1 MADMKRTAS
10 GQEQHT
16 SSLAGW
22 VFVVNPAS
30 GGGQTKRSWGSTMA
44 KFGELALK
52 RNIIGF
58 ESERRTRT
66 LQKPFGTKGRTTGCD
81 CLVFFAL
88 IPVPVASMTT
98 NKFSHIPKCG
108 KSLPGR
114 FMTLPVLVSDRQ
126 SAEGR
131 FCLLTCSCWPV

>member
-1 MADMKRTAS
+1 MADFNRTAS
-10 GQEQHT
+10 GHTSSHT

-58 ESERRTRT
+58 ESEA
-66 LQKPFGTKGRTTGCD
+66 PP
-81 CLVFFAL
+81 A
-88 IPVPVASMTT
+88 
-98 NKFSHIPKCG
+98 
-108 KSLPGR
+108 KSPW
-114 FMTLPVLVSDRQ
+114 
-126 SAEGR
+126 
-131 FCLLTCSCWPV
+131 C